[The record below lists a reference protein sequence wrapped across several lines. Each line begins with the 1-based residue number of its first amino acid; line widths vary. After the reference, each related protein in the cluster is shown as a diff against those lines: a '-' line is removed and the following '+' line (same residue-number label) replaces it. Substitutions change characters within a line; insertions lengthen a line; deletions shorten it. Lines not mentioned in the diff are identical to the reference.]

1 MWEQTANDR
10 WSVRSERR
18 EMLLLEGTGCTQDVA
33 AEPDLR
39 GSFGSED
46 VGLVGR
52 GEAVQV
58 GEHFGLRITQI
69 ESKAD
74 RIKSLGK

>member
-1 MWEQTANDR
+1 MGMIIEFHH
-10 WSVRSERR
+10 SVDSC
-18 EMLLLEGTGCTQDVA
+18 L
-33 AEPDLR
+33 DLAINNR
-39 GSFGSED
+39 
-46 VGLVGR
+46 LVGR